1 MKLGVPAVKFL
12 HQAHFWGKRFVY
24 FTGCIRSE
32 GFENQKNDILHLW
45 FVFQNYTCSFLS
57 VRKMTTA
64 NCLFLL
70 RSRQLDEACLKFFPK
85 LCSTFSLGRNWK
97 GEFVVTP
104 SLRLKHWRNVVS
116 MTITNK
122 CEDDHR
128 RWRRSLCSW
137 KKKARKN
144 SGLPGSEP
152 WIGTGIALCDTGA
165 AL

>member
-1 MKLGVPAVKFL
+1 MEGRIIPLRIIPLRVRKQTIRLKT
-12 HQAHFWGKRFVY
+12 VY
-24 FTGCIRSE
+24 FYLSRQARFNCNRVLTSVSMPIYCLTADEVRSSRSQILASSPLLGKTFRLLHRMFGSE

-97 GEFVVTP
+97 GESVVTP
-104 SLRLKHWRNVVS
+104 SLRLKH
-116 MTITNK
+116 
-122 CEDDHR
+122 
-128 RWRRSLCSW
+128 
-137 KKKARKN
+137 
-144 SGLPGSEP
+144 
-152 WIGTGIALCDTGA
+152 
-165 AL
+165 